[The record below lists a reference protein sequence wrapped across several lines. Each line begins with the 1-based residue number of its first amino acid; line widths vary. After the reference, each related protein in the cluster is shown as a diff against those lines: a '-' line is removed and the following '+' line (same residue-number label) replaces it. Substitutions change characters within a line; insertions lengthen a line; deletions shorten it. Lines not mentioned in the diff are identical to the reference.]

1 MKTNIIYI
9 FIFVILFAC
18 TQDMKNIN
26 SDINVKEKP
35 FSSKGFALIYDY
47 DIFEKKIVNKKLS
60 NGKNYVL
67 HAELATNTSVIISNP
82 FKPKS
87 FLTVKVKKT
96 SKIPSIYSVVI
107 TREMADLLDL
117 DPNIPY
123 VEVFK
128 VRKNKTFIAKKA
140 SIFEEEKVVAL
151 KVPVKSIDI
160 NDLSISTQKKE
171 AKKKSSLYI
180 IDIADFYFYE
190 SAKKAKNRFE
200 NEANLLNIKIEKI
213 SLNKFKVYSGP
224 YDSFNSMKETY
235 MSLKELGFENI
246 NININTNK

>member
-26 SDINVKEKP
+26 NDINIKEKP
-35 FSSKGFALIYDY
+35 FSSKGFALIYD
-47 DIFEKKIVNKKLS
+47 DNIFEKKIVNKKLR
-60 NGKNYVL
+60 NDKNYVL
-67 HAELATNTSVIISNP
+67 HAELATNTPVIISNP
-82 FKPKS
+82 FKSKA
-87 FLTVKVKKT
+87 LTVKIKKT
-96 SKIPSIYSVVI
+96 SKIPSIYSIVI
-107 TREMADLLDL
+107 TREMADFLDL

-128 VRKNKTFIAKKA
+128 VRKNKKFIAKKA
-140 SIFEEEKVVAL
+140 SIFEEEKIVAA

-160 NDLSISTQKKE
+160 NDFSVSTPKKE
-171 AKKKSSLYI
+171 VKKKSSLYI

-190 SAKKAKNRFE
+190 SAKEAKNRFE
-200 NEANLLNIKIEKI
+200 NEANLLSIKIEKI